1 LKADLEL
8 KANKTSVASA
18 LHRKANKVD
27 QEAFEEKISKELL
40 SQNSVLG

>member
-27 QEAFEEKISKELL
+27 QEAFEDNKNQETKVIDLES
-40 SQNSVLG
+40 